1 MVVLLG
7 STNPRVYYLV
17 ASAFFFGVGLADFGA
32 GGQLPF
38 LSFVTQ
44 FVSSFFAGFVGSAAN
59 DEKENAKA
67 VSKIIV
73 FMLYPLERVFQTSGD
88 STTI

>member
-17 ASAFFFGVGLADFGA
+17 ASAFFFGVGFGDLGA

-44 FVSSFFAGFVGSAAN
+44 FVSSFFAGSAAN

-73 FMLYPLERVFQTSGD
+73 FMLYP
-88 STTI
+88 